1 MICIGEYYEY
11 SEALS
16 HTFQPQWITGTCA
29 LVNLIL
35 SIRIFKRRRQIEKEE
50 KAHQPTSKFNN
61 KIPKSLE
68 SILLNS
74 FFLVFIPCGGR
85 LTFFSRI
92 SFLFRDGKNC
102 FIMYYFFQV
111 WHFFW
116 WIRKILTN
124 FLMTCYLFI
133 CITYS
138 CFSSLLYCVFK
149 LFWNIMKTWLG
160 SISDIFQSIL
170 S

>member
-50 KAHQPTSKFNN
+50 KTHQPALKCNN

-68 SILLNS
+68 SIILNS
-74 FFLVFIPCGGR
+74 FFLVFIPCGGK
-85 LTFFSRI
+85 LTS
-92 SFLFRDGKNC
+92 LGPVEGKNVLGAC
-102 FIMYYFFQV
+102 
-111 WHFFW
+111 
-116 WIRKILTN
+116 TN
-124 FLMTCYLFI
+124 I
-133 CITYS
+133 PS
-138 CFSSLLYCVFK
+138 EA
-149 LFWNIMKTWLG
+149 
-160 SISDIFQSIL
+160 
-170 S
+170 

>member
-61 KIPKSLE
+61 KIPKSLK

-74 FFLVFIPCGGR
+74 FFLVVIPCGGR

-102 FIMYYFFQV
+102 FIMHHFLQV
-111 WHFFW
+111 
-116 WIRKILTN
+116 
-124 FLMTCYLFI
+124 
-133 CITYS
+133 
-138 CFSSLLYCVFK
+138 
-149 LFWNIMKTWLG
+149 
-160 SISDIFQSIL
+160 
-170 S
+170 